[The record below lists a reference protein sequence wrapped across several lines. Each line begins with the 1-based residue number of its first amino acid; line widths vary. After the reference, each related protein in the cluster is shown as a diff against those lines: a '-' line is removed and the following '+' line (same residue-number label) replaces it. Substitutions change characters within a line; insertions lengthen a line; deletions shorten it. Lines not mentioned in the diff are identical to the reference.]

1 MSNDDVPLTPE
12 ENREALERDAKT
24 QRDQE
29 VEDFKWLVAHA
40 QGRRLLWRLLERSG
54 VYRTSYNGSKDD
66 TLFREGMR
74 NLGLEVLGELHEIS
88 PQTYS
93 KMLTEHARK

>member
-1 MSNDDVPLTPE
+1 MSDRDVTLSPE
-12 ENREALERDAKT
+12 ENREELERSAKIE
-24 QRDQE
+24 RDQE

-54 VYRTSYNGSKDD
+54 VYQTSYNGSAND

-74 NLGLEVLGELHEIS
+74 NLGLEVLSELHEIS